1 MSGVVE
7 LRIGDPIPTSRLTLK
22 DRAQLTQ
29 TLRQK
34 VIELLAG
41 STSEPQ
47 KAG

>member
-7 LRIGDPIPTSRLTLK
+7 LRIGDPIPTSSLTLK
-22 DRAQLTQ
+22 DRGRLTQ
-29 TLRQK
+29 TLREK
-34 VIELLAG
+34 VIELLAE